1 MEHRDGFR
9 TAFRGFHRQ
18 DVMDYM
24 DSVQADYAEREAGLR
39 EGLSEANA
47 YLASLTEENKA
58 LKAAANAAEQKAEDL
73 RSEAFD
79 RFEQMNAQLVAL
91 KKENDRL
98 RASAARP
105 VVAASPAAP
114 AADAQA
120 LIAAIDELRAR
131 GADFLAASGNAGAE
145 CLDEVD
151 ELMTML
157 ETAVGQM
164 RAKVDAARSDLDA
177 RRDAA
182 GLRLSELEASLKG
195 ETPLPVAPARPAASV
210 APARPAAPAP
220 TPAAPAA
227 SATHTARLVSNPSRP
242 REGLRRFLDGLLG

>member
-1 MEHRDGFR
+1 MENREGFR
-9 TAFRGFHRQ
+9 TAFRGFNRQ

-39 EGLSEANA
+39 EGLAEANT

-58 LKAAANAAEQKAEDL
+58 LKAAASAAEQKAENL

-79 RFEQMNAQLVAL
+79 RFEQMNAELIAL
-91 KKENDRL
+91 KKENDHL
-98 RASAARP
+98 RNAAPTQYASARTAN
-105 VVAASPAAP
+105 
-114 AADAQA
+114 ADD

-195 ETPLPVAPARPAASV
+195 EAPLPVAPARPAASV

-220 TPAAPAA
+220 TTAAPAA

-242 REGLRRFLDGLLG
+242 REGLRRLLDGLLG